1 MGQESLLAR
10 EADVAK
16 VAGKVFNV
24 ATGRKSDLLQTFQI
38 LKKNTGYQG
47 DVRLGASG
55 TET

>member
-1 MGQESLLAR
+1 MRQESLLAR
-10 EADVAK
+10 EADAAK